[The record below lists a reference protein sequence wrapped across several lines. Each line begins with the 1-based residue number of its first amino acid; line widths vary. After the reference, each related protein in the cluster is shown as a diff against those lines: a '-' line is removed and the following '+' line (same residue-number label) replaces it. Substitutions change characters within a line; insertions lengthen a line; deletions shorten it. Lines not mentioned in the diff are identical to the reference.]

1 MNNKSSRFFWIWA
14 ILAIVLVVANLV
26 AHINPWWLR
35 ALPPTPPEAMQL
47 QTTLFRD
54 YISVVDGTRRETQFE
69 IDQPAAVRA
78 FYQAELAKQGWIY
91 RGNANQVC
99 GAHLLPPKQISDV
112 YDRGER
118 SLSVEIIP
126 PATTGRNRVHVIEYQ
141 GRLTHPIPRTPAPN
155 PEPRELLFGDWQAI
169 DPKTGRTFV
178 LCVHEQGWTALT
190 MPEMNPSITG
200 KYQWIGEDIRLT
212 LDTSSPVGS
221 KDLPGINDHVRCDDL
236 PMLLLGGCQSK
247 VVDPA
252 AYPGPDGVIRPRPT
266 VGPPPARAP
275 YPAPLPPITEY
286 LHIEEVFAVS
296 VERNSLTLTGASG
309 VVQPFSRVMP

>member
-14 ILAIVLVVANLV
+14 ILAIILVVANLV
-26 AHINPWWLR
+26 ARINPWWLR

-47 QTTLFRD
+47 QTTFFRD

-78 FYQAELAKQGWIY
+78 FYQAELTKQGWIY
-91 RGNANQVC
+91 RGNANSVC
-99 GAHLLPPKQISDV
+99 GAQFQPPKQISDV
-112 YDRGER
+112 YDRGGR

-141 GRLTHPIPRTPAPN
+141 GRLTHPISPTPARHPG
-155 PEPRELLFGDWQAI
+155 PRELLIGDWQAS
-169 DPKTGRTFV
+169 DAATGRTFV
-178 LCVHEQGWTALT
+178 LCVHEQGRVALAA
-190 MPEMNPSITG
+190 PEMDTVTG
-200 KYQWIGEDIRLT
+200 RYQWAGDGIRLT
-212 LDTSSPVGS
+212 LDTSSPVASTDPIDGNEPGRCN
-221 KDLPGINDHVRCDDL
+221 DLPALLAGRCR
-236 PMLLLGGCQSK
+236 SK

-286 LHIEEVFAVS
+286 LHIEEVFTVN
-296 VERNSLTLTGASG
+296 VEQNSLTLTGASG
-309 VVQPFSRVMP
+309 VVQTFSRVTP